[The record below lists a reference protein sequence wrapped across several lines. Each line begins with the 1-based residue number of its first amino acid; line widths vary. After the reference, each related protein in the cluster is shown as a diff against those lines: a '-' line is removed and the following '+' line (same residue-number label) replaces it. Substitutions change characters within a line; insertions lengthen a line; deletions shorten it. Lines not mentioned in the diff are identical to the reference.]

1 MCIRD
6 RFNNIPDKKYP
17 ADYEIRW
24 FSSIADSNYRSGF
37 EYVKANFEVWETT
50 RGMTPMRLPFI
61 IIENINLDSLWNPGE
76 RIIILQDSSNTST
89 SWELTFLEPSP
100 DPIAPKGGDIFSIFS
115 NRPFSDDKF
124 NFTFRPSKWDRD
136 TVHVWRAK
144 NRVNDLVYGYS
155 GIKLFPTQKVLDLQG
170 KKVTDFTTSVSDK
183 FKPVQVV
190 ASEVAYDT
198 DPFNTWKAAFRECV
212 KLQSGIID
220 RQKQKE
226 TSERLDVWC
235 SVGNGNMGAYSIEGA
250 RAGKDYAVKNKDNKE
265 ALSLINDFEWLQ
277 EQFNGI

>member
-1 MCIRD
+1 MFDIIFMSYQEPNADENWDKLVNKYKWAQRVHGVKGLVNAHIECAKVSRTSMYYHVEAD
-6 RFNNIPDKKYP
+6 NI
-17 ADYEIRW
+17 
-24 FSSIADSNYRSGF
+24 
-37 EYVKANFEVWETT
+37 V
-50 RGMTPMRLPFI
+50 
-61 IIENINLDSLWNPGE
+61 
-76 RIIILQDSSNTST
+76 
-89 SWELTFLEPSP
+89 
-100 DPIAPKGGDIFSIFS
+100 
-115 NRPFSDDKF
+115 DDKF